1 MHVNPDLLALLALG
15 EPLDSVEERTHV
27 TECAACQEDLAAL
40 RAVVGVGRR
49 TSEQDV
55 LLAPPPQVWERISNE
70 LQLQSR
76 SHHSPGSPVNG
87 SSVTAIS
94 SVLPGRRPVPEQSR
108 APGADGSRLTPAA
121 GGASAGT
128 RVAGGPADAT
138 PERSAGVS
146 PRPSSRGLRAAS
158 LALAAVLAL
167 VVGIGLGANLDS
179 VLPGRSE
186 TAAVQLNALPPWP
199 GSTGEATIEEDR
211 DGNRTLVVAISSPQP
226 ATGPREVWLTNTAA
240 EPMVAVGFLQ
250 GDSGR
255 FPIAP
260 ELDPA
265 TYYLVDISQEPAGD
279 ENPGHSGRSMLRGRL
294 PL

>member
-15 EPLDSVEERTHV
+15 ETLDSVEERIHV

-49 TSEQDV
+49 TSEHDV
-55 LLAPPPQVWERISNE
+55 LLSPPPQVWERISSE

-76 SHHSPGSPVNG
+76 PGHGQDSSANG
-87 SSVTAIS
+87 SSVTSVS
-94 SVLPGRRPVPEQSR
+94 SILPARRPLPEQDR
-108 APGADGSRLTPAA
+108 APGTDGPDLTTA
-121 GGASAGT
+121 GGATAGGF
-128 RVAGGPADAT
+128 VPGGPADVT
-138 PERSAGVS
+138 PERPAGA
-146 PRPSSRGLRAAS
+146 PRRPSSRGLRAAS

-179 VLPGRSE
+179 LLPGRSE
-186 TAAVQLNALPPWP
+186 TASVQLNALPLWP
-199 GSTGEATIEEDR
+199 GSTGEATIEEDQ
-211 DGNRTLVVAISSPQP
+211 DGNRTLVVSISSPQP
-226 ATGPREVWLTNTAA
+226 ASGPREVWLTNTAA

-260 ELDPA
+260 ELDPS
-265 TYYLVDISQEPAGD
+265 TFYLVDISQEPADD

-294 PL
+294 PI

>member
-27 TECAACQEDLAAL
+27 TECAACREDLAAL
-40 RAVVGVGRR
+40 QAVVGVGRR
-49 TSEQDV
+49 TSAQDV
-55 LLAPPPQVWERISNE
+55 LLAPPPRVWERISDE

-76 SHHSPGSPVNG
+76 SHHSPGTPV
-87 SSVTAIS
+87 SSSTVTSIS
-94 SVLPGRRPVPEQSR
+94 SILPGRRPAREQDRGPEGDD
-108 APGADGSRLTPAA
+108 PRLAATA
-121 GGASAGT
+121 GGTTTDASVPGD
-128 RVAGGPADAT
+128 PADAGSGQ
-138 PERSAGVS
+138 PVGVP
-146 PRPSSRGLRAAS
+146 PRPSSRSLRAAS

-186 TAAVQLNALPPWP
+186 TASVQLNALPPWP
-199 GSTGEATIEEDR
+199 GSTGQAMIEEDR

-226 ATGPREVWLTNTAA
+226 PSGPREVWLTNTAA
-240 EPMVAVGFLQ
+240 EPMVAVGFLR

-260 ELDPA
+260 ELDTA
-265 TYYLVDISQEPAGD
+265 TYYLVDISQEPAND
-279 ENPGHSGRSMLRGRL
+279 EDPGHSGRSMLRGRL